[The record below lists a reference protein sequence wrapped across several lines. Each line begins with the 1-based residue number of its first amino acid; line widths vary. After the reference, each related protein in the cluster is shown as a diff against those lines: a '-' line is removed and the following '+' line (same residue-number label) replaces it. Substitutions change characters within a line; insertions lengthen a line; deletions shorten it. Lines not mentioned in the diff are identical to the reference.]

1 MSTPGIPRALL
12 LAAPVLAPLF
22 AALACGPSYDERT
35 IKTADDRIKEQEELA
50 YQEELRQR
58 NKPATGGA
66 TVEETEKV
74 GAFDDKQAELEFQRA
89 TRSAETCPDVV
100 TGEGAPSGKTS
111 VTVTFALDGSVA
123 AATIPPPFEGTRLG
137 NCVLNAYQALIVPP
151 YSGERKV
158 ITWDVNLEK
167 KAAAEAKPAAG
178 DKKKKK

>member
-1 MSTPGIPRALL
+1 MSKSGSSLALSL
-12 LAAPVLAPLF
+12 LPLA

-35 IKTADDRIKEQEELA
+35 IKTADDRIREQEELA

-66 TVEETEKV
+66 AVEEKEKV
-74 GAFDDKQAELEFQRA
+74 GAFDERQAELEFQRA

-100 TGEGAPSGKTS
+100 TDEGGPRGKTS

-167 KAAAEAKPAAG
+167 KAGEGEKKPAKGA
-178 DKKKKK
+178 KKK

>member
-1 MSTPGIPRALL
+1 MRNLFLVGVSVALGAVYL
-12 LAAPVLAPLF
+12 G
-22 AALACGPSYDERT
+22 CGPSYDDHT
-35 IKTADDRIKEQEELA
+35 IKTADDRMKEQEQLA
-50 YQEELRQR
+50 YEEEQR
-58 NKPATGGA
+58 ARTKPASTGEA
-66 TVEETEKV
+66 PEAEKL
-74 GAFDDKQAELEFQRA
+74 GSFDEKQAEMEFQRA

-100 TGEGAPSGKTS
+100 VGDNVPHGKTA

-167 KAAAEAKPAAG
+167 AKAAKSEAP
-178 DKKKKK
+178 KKKK